1 MGQFITIS
9 KYIRVA
15 EYLSIM
21 SETVATSSSPAK
33 VESETVDVMETA
45 IELIAQGKRNVL
57 CGEVPKAVN
66 QFQEACQIL
75 AKKFGETAKECGD
88 AYLCYGKSLL
98 EMSRMESGVL
108 GNALDGIADEEDK
121 VEDPDT
127 VTEEEREKISADVYD
142 AMAEREEETKEK
154 KTEKTEK
161 MEPAEGTESEDVE
174 EKVEGETEEENTE
187 EEGTTEEEAEGEEE
201 EEKVEGETSEKKEDE
216 EEDVGNLQLAWEM
229 LELAKIIFK
238 RDSTKESKMK
248 LAESHL
254 KLGEVALETEQYDT
268 AVGDLK
274 ECLKVQK
281 EVLDEDDR
289 CLAETFY
296 QLGLAHSFAQQYEE
310 AIVNYKDAA
319 RVIEAGEKEG
329 KGKDIA
335 DMEDPVF
342 KAHKE
347 IKELKDILPDIMTKI
362 EDVSEE
368 MKNADKAKEM
378 VKEAVGLAGVKN
390 GTSTGFSDTTEASN
404 GDVNVISH
412 LVRKKRK
419 NSEGENLDEKKA
431 KLNGA
436 GDAPN
441 GTNGHTESNGTTS
454 PEKIKTKTVEDV
466 LASKEQATA

>member
-75 AKKFGETAKECGD
+75 AKKFGETAKECGA

-154 KTEKTEK
+154 ETDKTEK
-161 MEPAEGTESEDVE
+161 METAEATESEDVE
-174 EKVEGETEEENTE
+174 EKAEGETEEENTE
-187 EEGTTEEEAEGEEE
+187 EEGNTEEEAEGEEE
-201 EEKVEGETSEKKEDE
+201 E

-319 RVIEAGEKEG
+319 RVIETKIKVLDAVIEAGEKEG

-412 LVRKKRK
+412 LVHKKRK

-441 GTNGHTESNGTTS
+441 GTNGHTESNGTKS